1 MNYLWI
7 KVRLND
13 KNRLLLRC
21 YKNKLFIFDS
31 YEDEKYFYFK
41 VKKEDKNLLKK
52 ISYTKIKVVDE
63 TGIVKVKIFFK
74 KYYVFI
80 LSLIIGLIVFYL
92 LTHLIVKV
100 EIIHSNQE
108 IRDLLTSALEKNGI
122 KKNTWKKD
130 FKEIT
135 KIKESILKEYPTK
148 LEWLEIEVKGMK
160 YIVRVEERKILEK
173 EEVKTS
179 CNIVAIKD
187 GLVKKVIYSKGE
199 GLVKTNDL
207 VKKGDILIS
216 GTLKKDEEIKDIVC
230 ATGKVYAEVWYKA
243 TIKVP
248 LSKIENVLTGKVR
261 YNLKIKNNNYN
272 DFIFKSRLKDYEEDT
287 YPLFTLFN
295 TTFFFVKQKEIT
307 KKMID
312 YNEDEL
318 KSLADNLLNEKIKQ
332 ILNDNEEILEKK
344 ILQTNKLEK
353 SLEVIYFVSL
363 LEQIGEQQSF

>member
-63 TGIVKVKIFFK
+63 TGFVKIKIFFK
-74 KYYVFI
+74 KYYIFI

-108 IRDLLTSALEKNGI
+108 IRDLLTSALEKKGI
-122 KKNTWKKD
+122 RKNTWKKS
-130 FKEIT
+130 FKEIEE
-135 KIKESILKEYPTK
+135 IKESILNEYPTK
-148 LEWLEIEVKGMK
+148 LEWLEIEVKGMN
-160 YIVRVEERKILEK
+160 YIVRVEERKVLE
-173 EEVKTS
+173 EEVVKDA

-187 GLVKKVIYSKGE
+187 GLVKKIIYSKGE
-199 GLVKTNDL
+199 ALVKTNDV
-207 VKKGDILIS
+207 VKKGDMLIS
-216 GTLKKDEEIKDIVC
+216 GTLKKDEEVKDVVC
-230 ATGKVYAEVWYKA
+230 ANGDVYAEVWYKA

-261 YNLKIKNNNYN
+261 YNFKIKNNSYN
-272 DFIFKSRLKDYEEDT
+272 DFIFRSRLKNYEVET

-295 TTFFFVKQKEIT
+295 TTFSFVKQKEVI
-307 KKMID
+307 KKTID

-318 KSLADNLLNEKIKQ
+318 NLLADNLLLEKVKQ
-332 ILNDNEEILEKK
+332 ILSDNEEIITKK
-344 ILQTNKLEK
+344 ILQKNKLDNA
-353 SLEVIYFVSL
+353 LEVVYFVALS
-363 LEQIGEQQSF
+363 EQIGEQQSF